1 MKSRLDH
8 IRIVGLGAAVP
19 KVREEIADTT
29 YATEAGRRKF
39 MAMTG
44 IQSRRRAQP
53 NQCTSDLA
61 YAAAERILDELGWER
76 ASVDLLVL
84 VTQSAD
90 YALPATAIVLQDRL
104 QLGKGCAAF
113 DINLGCSGYTYGIA
127 TVGGMMRGMGA
138 RRALVLVGDTSSRGV
153 PPSEAESRPPLFGD
167 AGTATALEYDEQ
179 APPMFIDLQS
189 DGSGKDAII
198 QRRGASREPH
208 TEETFRH
215 GIDEFGCVVID
226 NDFALDGI
234 EVFNFSVREVPPAVR
249 GLLDYAETDIDAV
262 DGFVFHQA
270 NKMINDVLR
279 KKLKLPVEKVPS
291 TLAEYGNT
299 SSATVPLTMVS
310 ELGARLRDGP
320 MNLLLCGFGVG
331 LSWGT
336 VLCRTEGIVC
346 PEVIEL

>member
-1 MKSRLDH
+1 MRSTLDH

-19 KVREEIADTT
+19 KTREEIADTA
-29 YATEAGRRKF
+29 YSSEEGRRKF

-44 IQSRRRAQP
+44 IRSRRRAQP
-53 NQCTSDLA
+53 GQCTSDLA
-61 YAAAERILDELGWER
+61 CAAAERILDELGWDR
-76 ASVDLLVL
+76 SSVDLLVL
-84 VTQSAD
+84 VTQSPD
-90 YALPATAIVLQDRL
+90 YAIPATAIVLQDRL
-104 QLGKGCAAF
+104 QLSRGCAAF

-127 TVGGMMRGMGA
+127 TAGGMMRGMGA

-189 DGSGKDAII
+189 DGSGKEAII
-198 QRRGASREPH
+198 QRRGASRLPH

-215 GIDEFGCVVID
+215 GVDEFGCIVVD
-226 NDFALDGI
+226 NDFVLDGI

-249 GLLDYAETDIDAV
+249 ELLEYASTELEAV
-262 DGFVFHQA
+262 DAFVFHQA

-279 KKLKLPVEKVPS
+279 KKLKLPAEKVPG

-310 ELGARLRDGP
+310 ELGAQLRGGP
-320 MNLLLCGFGVG
+320 MTLLLCGFGVG

-336 VLCRTEGIVC
+336 VLCQTEGIVC